1 MAFTDK
7 EILGFL
13 PKATKYYVT
22 DNQHER
28 GNGSLWLL
36 VRPSGKK
43 VFYFAYKISSKR
55 ALIVLGPYSKS
66 NAGKGL
72 TLQQARAKK
81 DTLATFLI
89 QGLDPKAE
97 LARIEFEAEQE
108 KRKQNQLGTVEQLF
122 EGYAANMKA
131 NGKKSHAE
139 VIRVLRNDALP
150 LLGKNTPANQITSH
164 DIKLVLHTMI
174 KRGAL
179 VGSNRLRSYLS
190 ASFTYGL
197 EHDNDPTTMDASIT
211 YQLESN
217 PVRDVPKAVK
227 NEKPC
232 DRELSQDEIRQL
244 WNNFS
249 PKGAYSPIDHIF
261 KLILATGGQRVSEV
275 SQAKWSEFNTSE
287 CLWEIPA
294 SRTKNGKAHLIPLN
308 HLAMKV
314 LDEIQNHRDG
324 SPFLF
329 PHRLDT
335 EKPMPLASISRATNR
350 FTSEKKNKFEPFTPR
365 DLRRTCKTRMGE
377 LGLSKEIRDR
387 INNHALGD
395 VSSKHYDRYD
405 YLPEKQKAL
414 DAWGKRLELIIN
426 KTDMGNVVGIHHKKE
441 LINA

>member
-7 EILGFL
+7 EILGL
-13 PKATKYYVT
+13 KPKANKYYAT

-28 GNGSLWLL
+28 GNGALWLL

-43 VFYFAYKISSKR
+43 VFYFVYKLSGKR
-55 ALIVLGPYSKS
+55 AMIALGPYSKS
-66 NAGKGL
+66 NSGKGL
-72 TLQQARAKK
+72 TLQQARTKK
-81 DTLATFLI
+81 DSLAAFLI
-89 QGLDPKAE
+89 QGLDPKTE
-97 LARIEFEAEQE
+97 LARLEFEAEQA

-139 VIRVLRNDALP
+139 VIRVLRNDAMD
-150 LLGKNTPANQITSH
+150 LLGKRTPANQVTSH
-164 DIKLVLHTMI
+164 DIKLVLHNMI

-211 YQLESN
+211 YQLEHN
-217 PVRDVPKAVK
+217 PVRDVPKAIK

-232 DRELSQDEIRQL
+232 DRELSQNEIHQL
-244 WNNFS
+244 WRSFNPNG
-249 PKGAYSPIDHIF
+249 PYSPVEQIF
-261 KLILATGGQRVSEV
+261 KLILTTGGQRVSEV
-275 SQAKWSEFNTSE
+275 SQAKWTEFNISE

-308 HLAMKV
+308 TISIKV
-314 LDEIQNHRDG
+314 LEDVQAHRDS
-324 SPFLF
+324 SPYLF
-329 PHRLDT
+329 PHRLDVNA
-335 EKPMPLASISRATNR
+335 PMPLASISRAANR
-350 FTSEKKNKFEPFTPR
+350 FTKEKRNNFEPFTPR

-387 INNHALGD
+387 INNHALSD

-405 YLPEKQKAL
+405 YLPEKQNAL
-414 DAWGKRLELIIN
+414 GAWGKRLEQIIDP
-426 KTDMGNVVGIHHKKE
+426 TDLGNIVA
-441 LINA
+441 INAR

>member
-7 EILGFL
+7 EILGL
-13 PKATKYYVT
+13 KPKATKYYAT

-28 GNGSLWLL
+28 GNGALWLL

-43 VFYFAYKISSKR
+43 VFYFAYKISGKR
-55 ALIVLGPYSKS
+55 SMIALGPYSKS

-81 DTLATFLI
+81 DTLAAFLI
-89 QGLDPKAE
+89 QGLDPKVE
-97 LARIEFEAEQE
+97 LARVEFEAEQAQ
-108 KRKQNQLGTVEQLF
+108 RKENQLGSVEQLF

-131 NGKKSHAE
+131 NGKKSHTE
-139 VIRVLRNDALP
+139 VIRVLRNDAMP
-150 LLGKNTPANQITSH
+150 LLGKSTPANQITSH
-164 DIKLVLHTMI
+164 DIKLVLHNMI

-211 YQLESN
+211 YQLERN

-244 WNNFS
+244 WNNFNS
-249 PKGAYSPIDHIF
+249 SGAYSAIEQIF
-261 KLILATGGQRVSEV
+261 KLMLATGGQRVSEV
-275 SQAKWSEFNTSE
+275 SEAKWAEFDASES
-287 CLWEIPA
+287 LWEIPA

-308 HLAMKV
+308 RIAIEVIDTIKA
-314 LDEIQNHRDG
+314 HRDS
-324 SPFLF
+324 SPYLF
-329 PHRLDT
+329 PHRLDLN
-335 EKPMPLASISRATNR
+335 KPMPLASISRAANR
-350 FTSEKKNKFEPFTPR
+350 FTKIKENKFNPFTPR

-387 INNHALGD
+387 INNHALSD

-405 YLPEKQKAL
+405 YLVEKRTAL
-414 DAWGKRLELIIN
+414 EAWGDRLDHIIN
-426 KTDMGNVVGIHHKKE
+426 KTDLNNVVTINRLKE
-441 LINA
+441 IS